1 MYAVVDNYKEAQEN
15 AIRRYAE
22 LAFSDL
28 PYTRIIIYN
37 DLQWM
42 RYSIEVRQEERVL
55 ATSHINYE
63 HMHLGPDVIT
73 RLVLNTIRK

>member
-15 AIRRYAE
+15 AIRHYAE

-42 RYSIEVRQEERVL
+42 RYSVTVKQNENVI